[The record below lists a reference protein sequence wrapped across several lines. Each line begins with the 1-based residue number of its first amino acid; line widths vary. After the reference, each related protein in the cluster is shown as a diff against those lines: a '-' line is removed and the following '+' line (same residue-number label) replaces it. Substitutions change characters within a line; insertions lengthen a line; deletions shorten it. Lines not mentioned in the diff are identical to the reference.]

1 MKENRLNYAPH
12 SPRYVFI
19 NRFYFFTI
27 FHVFVMFACCMKKMS
42 DDDSDVDNFALLASL
57 IGSPQ
62 DAPSTSSSSS
72 DEVWGA
78 DPPEDE
84 FATTD
89 EEEGEED
96 DPSSD
101 TEDEQRSHITEEEAG
116 SGSSRDD
123 RSDVSMRS
131 PSPPPSKRA
140 VDNMEGCDL
149 IDCIAYHFKLIKGR
163 SLFEQKQ

>member
-1 MKENRLNYAPH
+1 
-12 SPRYVFI
+12 
-19 NRFYFFTI
+19 
-27 FHVFVMFACCMKKMS
+27 MFACCMKKMS
-42 DDDSDVDNFALLASL
+42 DDDDSDVDNFALLASL
-57 IGSPQ
+57 IGTPQ

-78 DPPEDE
+78 DPPEESTDE
-84 FATTD
+84 EEQEEDQFDTTD
-89 EEEGEED
+89 EE
-96 DPSSD
+96 P
-101 TEDEQRSHITEEEAG
+101 RSHIEEAD
-116 SGSSRDD
+116 SSRED
-123 RSDVSMRS
+123 RSDVSMRN